1 MGAKEHMDW
10 LCSGWYEAGDPSV
23 EYHFPPKSPDD
34 TDNLYDKYT
43 SEYRG
48 LTALEAQCVVELIY
62 NGCKTRLIWFDVRI
76 PEGMETIARCYSNK
90 CGYAFGTNGNFTE
103 KIVRTPSPLHLDML
117 VRIPPYKTQQ
127 DEKAQNN
134 A

>member
-1 MGAKEHMDW
+1 M
-10 LCSGWYEAGDPSV
+10 
-23 EYHFPPKSPDD
+23 EYHFPPKGLDD

-43 SEYRG
+43 AEYRG

-62 NGCKTRLIWFDVRI
+62 HKYTTRLIWFDVRI

-90 CGYAFGTNGNFTE
+90 CGYAFGINGNLIE
-103 KIVRTPSPLHLDML
+103 KIVRTPSALHLDML
-117 VRIPPYKTQQ
+117 VRIPPYKIQQ
-127 DEKAQNN
+127 DEKEQNN